1 MNKLKKLAVAVLAV
15 AGVAMTGLAGCTSMQ
30 VADLARAEGA
40 PVHEETRQAD
50 ETKVS
55 RPLSGYGYM
64 GGYRYRRFAAVA
76 KAT

>member
-1 MNKLKKLAVAVLAV
+1 MNKMKKLAVLVFAVV
-15 AGVAMTGLAGCTSMQ
+15 GFSGCASTQ
-30 VADLARAEGA
+30 VADLARADGMSA
-40 PVHEETRQAD
+40 QTD

-55 RPLSGYGYM
+55 RPLSGYGNM

>member
-1 MNKLKKLAVAVLAV
+1 MNKLKKLAVAVLV
-15 AGVAMTGLAGCTSMQ
+15 VVGLSGCASAQ
-30 VADLARAEGA
+30 IADLARAEST
-40 PVHEETRQAD
+40 PVQAD

-64 GGYRYRRFAAVA
+64 GGYRYRRFAAAA